1 MSDEDWSGGETHG
14 ELSEPAGGP
23 ADPVADT
30 LSHEDESPGSGR
42 SDPRRTG
49 ESPSDESPIDE
60 SRTDESPTDESPTDK
75 SVTTGST
82 PNTKMNALVGAVVT
96 AATALLIP
104 FAPALG
110 GGVAGYLEGGDSASG
125 LKVGTVAGILATIP
139 LVLLV
144 LLVLFFV
151 PVLGPPPR
159 TGLAFAYLVIASMLV
174 FLSVY
179 VVGLSA
185 LGGLLGAYLKREW

>member
-1 MSDEDWSGGETHG
+1 MSDEDRSGGQTHG
-14 ELSEPAGGP
+14 ELSDPAGGP

-30 LSHEDESPGSGR
+30 QSHEDESPESGQ
-42 SDPRRTG
+42 SDPRRTA
-49 ESPSDESPIDE
+49 EAPTDASPAAGSP
-60 SRTDESPTDESPTDK
+60 TAESPTAGFPTAE
-75 SVTTGST
+75 ST
-82 PNTKMNALVGAVVT
+82 PNTTMNALVGAVVT

-125 LKVGTVAGILATIP
+125 LKVGTIAGLLATIP

-144 LLVLFFV
+144 LLVVFFV
-151 PVLGPPPR
+151 PVVGPPPR
-159 TGLAFAYLVIASMLV
+159 AGLAFTYLAIALV
-174 FLSVY
+174 LMVLSVY

-185 LGGLLGAYLKREW
+185 LGGLLGAYLKRER

>member
-1 MSDEDWSGGETHG
+1 MSDEDRSGGGARG

-30 LSHEDESPGSGR
+30 QAHEDASTGSER
-42 SDPRRTG
+42 SDPRRIA
-49 ESPSDESPIDE
+49 ESPSDESLTGE
-60 SRTDESPTDESPTDK
+60 STAGESTTDE
-75 SVTTGST
+75 ST
-82 PNTKMNALVGAVVT
+82 PNTAMNALVGAVVT
-96 AATALLIP
+96 AVTAPLLP

-125 LKVGTVAGILATIP
+125 LKVGTIAGVLATIP
-139 LVLLV
+139 LVLLF

-151 PVLGPPPR
+151 PVLGAPPR
-159 TGLAFAYLVIASMLV
+159 TGLAFAYLVIALMV
-174 FLSVY
+174 AFLGVY